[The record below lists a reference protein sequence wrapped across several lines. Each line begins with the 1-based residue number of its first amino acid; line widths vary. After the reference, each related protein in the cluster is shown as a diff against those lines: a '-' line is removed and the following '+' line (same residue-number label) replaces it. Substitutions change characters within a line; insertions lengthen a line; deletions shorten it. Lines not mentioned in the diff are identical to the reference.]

1 MEDKGT
7 LQTSGAEMWEA
18 PLSGLGAWLPVP
30 RALDPG
36 PRGNLERLLASE
48 LENCPETQDEMK
60 SSLTLCVIQ
69 FASI

>member
-1 MEDKGT
+1 MPRG
-7 LQTSGAEMWEA
+7 
-18 PLSGLGAWLPVP
+18 GLGAWLPVP

-36 PRGNLERLLASE
+36 PRGTLARLLASE